1 MVRLIAGVYED
12 FECAVIDGSETSDW
26 FKIKSGV
33 KQGCVMSGFLFL
45 LALDWNMKRTT
56 ADKRRG
62 IRWNFTTVLED
73 FEFADDIALLSS
85 RLNDLHEKTGR
96 LTEEAARVGLKLN
109 ARKCKTLRTEYA
121 SNRERIAVNGEE
133 VEDVGEFP
141 YLGATVEKEGGGSR
155 DIKSRLQKARGAF
168 QRLGKVWVARGI
180 GRGTK
185 IRLFKTLVRPV
196 LLYGCKTWKITK
208 ADERRLNSF
217 QCQCLRRI
225 LRIRWQQRISNN
237 RVVEMAEIN
246 NISCE
251 IRRRR
256 WSWLGHILR
265 REDENDCFTAL
276 GWTPEGRRAR
286 GRPKTTWRRT
296 VEKERDKAGWK
307 SWNAAK
313 AVARETESIG
323 QRAWRP
329 YAPTGAKR
337 NDDDDDVRIDI
348 WLETSS
354 SIFDLFPVTVLNL
367 CYCKSR
373 ILDSKQHTQS
383 SCMSRQCGTLNNF
396 DFRMNFSF
404 QNLSLKVSHF

>member
-1 MVRLIAGVYED
+1 M
-12 FECAVIDGSETSDW
+12 
-26 FKIKSGV
+26 
-33 KQGCVMSGFLFL
+33 
-45 LALDWNMKRTT
+45 
-56 ADKRRG
+56 
-62 IRWNFTTVLED
+62 
-73 FEFADDIALLSS
+73 
-85 RLNDLHEKTGR
+85 
-96 LTEEAARVGLKLN
+96 GLKLN

-141 YLGATVEKEGGGSR
+141 YLGATVGKEGGGSR
-155 DIKSRLQKARGAF
+155 DIKNRLQKARGAF
-168 QRLGKVWVARGI
+168 QRLGKVWAAREI
-180 GRGTK
+180 GRGTR
-185 IRLFKTLVRPV
+185 IHLFKTLVRPV

-251 IRRRR
+251 KRRRR
-256 WSWLGHILR
+256 WNWLVHVLR

-286 GRPKTTWRRT
+286 GRPKTTWRKT

-313 AVARETESIG
+313 AAARNREYWAKSVT
-323 QRAWRP
+323 ALCAYWR
-329 YAPTGAKR
+329 K
-337 NDDDDDVRIDI
+337 
-348 WLETSS
+348 E
-354 SIFDLFPVTVLNL
+354 
-367 CYCKSR
+367 K
-373 ILDSKQHTQS
+373 
-383 SCMSRQCGTLNNF
+383 
-396 DFRMNFSF
+396 
-404 QNLSLKVSHF
+404 